1 MLSALPVSSLAVGDD
16 PQGFGPGWLG
26 FLVLFLM
33 AAATYLLIR
42 SMTGHLRKVRYGPD
56 SPDPAAPG
64 AADAPDAAPPAGDGR
79 PGA

>member
-1 MLSALPVSSLAVGDD
+1 MLSALPMSSLAVGDD
-16 PQGFGPGWLG
+16 TSGFGPGWLG

-33 AAATYLLIR
+33 AVATYLLIR
-42 SMTGHLRKVRYGPD
+42 SMTGHLRKVRY

-64 AADAPDAAPPAGDGR
+64 AADAPDAAPPAGEGR